1 MSSILGGL
9 RRHFIAVFAVLAIAS
24 VVGLGVIRPGPI
36 GAFFTS
42 STASPHQA
50 RGCDSDRG
58 QDRSDGR
65 DQGAVPS
72 GCPPCPRQV
81 GNTSGDCDGD
91 NDADD
96 D

>member
-1 MSSILGGL
+1 MSSILGVL
-9 RRHFIAVFAVLAIAS
+9 RRHVIAVCAVLVIAS
-24 VVGLGVIRPGPI
+24 VVGLGVIKPGPI

-42 STASPHQA
+42 STSHSHQTP
-50 RGCDSDRG
+50 GCDSDRG

-65 DQGAVPS
+65 DQGAPPP